1 MADNNVLFA
10 TLLALI
16 ASLIACVEINFAI
29 LTTTIYYFLRRIL
42 NFIQIVGSNN
52 TKKQFRD
59 EGVYNVFVLN
69 LAKDDFRFVQ
79 GKQMPG
85 GTTQGQVQAIVL
97 DIQCSYN
104 KIRNSHRGLGLRGL
118 ETRGCSRVALCTRMR
133 NSAIAFSCRLL
144 IPNRIRVEA
153 NIKCVVSAYPDAL
166 GLGLN
171 RSLKKR

>member
-1 MADNNVLFA
+1 MKTFNFKMADNNVLFA

-85 GTTQGQVQAIVL
+85 GTTQGQVWPLCSIYNVVTTKFEIHIAGSVYEVL
-97 DIQCSYN
+97 KQ
-104 KIRNSHRGLGLRGL
+104 GA
-118 ETRGCSRVALCTRMR
+118 VAELLCVREC
-133 NSAIAFSCRLL
+133 AIAQ
-144 IPNRIRVEA
+144 
-153 NIKCVVSAYPDAL
+153 
-166 GLGLN
+166 
-171 RSLKKR
+171 